1 MRATCRNCDFGSGP
15 GNTEGTKK
23 ALQFGR
29 NSGTRVDLS
38 PMNRASVFFK
48 SVTTYQ
54 YTSINSCDNESIN
67 TFNLA
72 LACTTLILY
81 KFCVVG

>member
-23 ALQFGR
+23 ALQFGS

-38 PMNRASVFFK
+38 PMNRASVFFLK
-48 SVTTYQ
+48 R
-54 YTSINSCDNESIN
+54 
-67 TFNLA
+67 
-72 LACTTLILY
+72 CTTLIPY
-81 KFCVVG
+81 KFCVVDMHSNMF